1 MLPFTPNPS
10 FNDDIKS
17 SGKGSRRGRPLLFQV
32 TDPIGRPI
40 FSYLLALH
48 TNPESISEKFTKSK
62 NVVMTYG
69 GFIEYIWPDELDTL
83 SANHTTGGFL
93 GPFSGLSVGSEGASN
108 DGMNLNGL
116 YTRAGEHGRHGT
128 MAWERQ
134 EDLLDVFR
142 CNGMIYNGDGLPA
155 IRGRIM
161 CMYDRGLY
169 IGHFTTFEV
178 AENDEKPWSFA
189 LSWEFKVE
197 EVVYNFPVSTSF
209 TTSPNRYEGA
219 LDPTLSSVKEYDG
232 GKIRPG
238 SPTGFGQPQV
248 KEPVA
253 PTAPE
258 PLPPSGLTPK
268 EQASMW
274 ESPK

>member
-1 MLPFTPNPS
+1 MPLPFTPNPS
-10 FNDDIKS
+10 FSDDLQSFGKS
-17 SGKGSRRGRPLLFQV
+17 SRRGRPLLFQV

-48 TNPESISEKFTKSK
+48 TNPESISEKYTKSK

-69 GFIEYIWPDELDTL
+69 GFIEFVWPDELDTL
-83 SANHTTGGFL
+83 SASHTTGGFL
-93 GPFSGLSVGSEGASN
+93 GPFSGLSVGSEGAGSGTGE
-108 DGMNLNGL
+108 DGL

-142 CNGMIYNGDGLPA
+142 CNGMIYNGEGQPA
-155 IRGRIM
+155 IRGRVM

-197 EVVYNFPVSTSF
+197 EVIYNFPASTNI
-209 TTSPNRYEGA
+209 TTRPNRSGSA
-219 LDPTLSSVKEYDG
+219 LDPTLTSVKEYENAE
-232 GKIRPG
+232 IRPG
-238 SPTGFGQPQV
+238 IPTGFGSPQV

-253 PTAPE
+253 PTAPS
-258 PLPPSGLTPK
+258 PLHTNRLGGV
-268 EQASMW
+268 
-274 ESPK
+274 ESI